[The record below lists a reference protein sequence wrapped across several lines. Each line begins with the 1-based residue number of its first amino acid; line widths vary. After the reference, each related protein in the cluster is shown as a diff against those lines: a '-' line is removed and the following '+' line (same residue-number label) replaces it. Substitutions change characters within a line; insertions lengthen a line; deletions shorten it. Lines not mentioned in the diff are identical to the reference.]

1 MQYKVRCIFATVGV
15 KGYMNSPFRSM
26 VAAEV
31 LDHLEQV
38 FDSDNRAQN
47 ATVYMEP
54 PDDFSGEESG
64 GEDIDIQN
72 LPARQLRTR
81 AKVAVQI
88 FMGDDDSAEEDD
100 ELLLPC
106 R

>member
-1 MQYKVRCIFATVGV
+1 LPRKF
-15 KGYMNSPFRSM
+15 
-26 VAAEV
+26 

-100 ELLLPC
+100 EPENVMPNRKKAPPFKTKWVDRIQLSKK
-106 R
+106 